1 MTDETSNENTE
12 ETTAET
18 TEAEQTTET
27 EGGAEGAEA
36 AAAGQEQQQPQVQ
49 FAMQRMYL
57 KDLSFETPQGVE
69 AFRKQWKPN
78 VNQEMTT
85 KTKKVEDG
93 LYEVT
98 LQLTI
103 TVKSEEEALYLVE
116 VQQAGLFTVTGLE
129 GQQLA
134 QVLNTACPNMLFPYA
149 REVIDNVVTKG
160 SFPALMLP
168 PINFDALFVQ
178 ALAQAKAQ
186 AEQQQEGAGET
197 TH

>member
-1 MTDETSNENTE
+1 MTDETTNENTPE
-12 ETTAET
+12 EPQEN
-18 TEAEQTTET
+18 TEATET
-27 EGGAEGAEA
+27 EGA
-36 AAAGQEQQQPQVQ
+36 EQQQPQVQ

-69 AFRKQWKPN
+69 AFKKQWKPS

-103 TVKSEEEALYLVE
+103 TVKDEEEALYLVE

-168 PINFDALFVQ
+168 PINFDALFMQ

-186 AEQQQEGAGET
+186 AEQQGEGAGET

>member
-1 MTDETSNENTE
+1 MTDETNTENTE
-12 ETTAET
+12 ETISEATSDTAPET
-18 TEAEQTTET
+18 TSKAPEGTEEKAAEK
-27 EGGAEGAEA
+27 
-36 AAAGQEQQQPQVQ
+36 PQVQ

-69 AFRKQWKPN
+69 AFKKQWKPA

-85 KTKKVEDG
+85 KTHKVEDG

-103 TVKSEEEALYLVE
+103 TVKDEDEALYLVE
-116 VQQAGLFTVTGLE
+116 VQQAGLFSIQGLE
-129 GQQLA
+129 GPNLA

-149 REVIDNVVTKG
+149 REVVDNVVTKG

-168 PINFDALFVQ
+168 PINFDALFMQ
-178 ALAQAKAQ
+178 AMAQAKAK
-186 AEQQQEGAGET
+186 AGQQQPEGET

>member
-1 MTDETSNENTE
+1 MTDETTTENTPE
-12 ETTAET
+12 ENSQESSTQEAN
-18 TEAEQTTET
+18 TEAT
-27 EGGAEGAEA
+27 EA
-36 AAAGQEQQQPQVQ
+36 ATEQQQPQVQ

-69 AFRKQWKPN
+69 AFKKQWKPA

-85 KTKKVEDG
+85 KTQKVDEG

-103 TVKSEEEALYLVE
+103 TVKDEEEPLYLVE
-116 VQQAGLFTVTGLE
+116 VQQAGLFTITGLE

-168 PINFDALFVQ
+168 PINFDALFMQ
-178 ALAQAKAQ
+178 AMAQAKAR
-186 AEQQQEGAGET
+186 AEQQQAEAAGET

>member
-1 MTDETSNENTE
+1 MADETTNENIEESTE
-12 ETTAET
+12 V
-18 TEAEQTTET
+18 EQPTET
-27 EGGAEGAEA
+27 EGGAEGEQA
-36 AAAGQEQQQPQVQ
+36 AAQGEQPQVQ

-116 VQQAGLFTVTGLE
+116 VQQAGLFTVKGLE

-186 AEQQQEGAGET
+186 AEQQQAEGAGET

>member
-1 MTDETSNENTE
+1 MTDETTTENTE
-12 ETTAET
+12 EAAVDTQG
-18 TEAEQTTET
+18 TEQESNEST
-27 EGGAEGAEA
+27 GAQA
-36 AAAGQEQQQPQVQ
+36 ADQKKPQVQ

-57 KDLSFETPQGVE
+57 KDLSFETPQGVD
-69 AFRKQWKPN
+69 AFKKQWKPA

-85 KTKKVEDG
+85 KTQKVEDG

-103 TVKSEEEALYLVE
+103 TVKDEDEALYLVE
-116 VQQAGLFTVTGLE
+116 VQQAGLFTVKGLE

-149 REVIDNVVTKG
+149 REVIDNIVTKG

-178 ALAQAKAQ
+178 AMAQAKAQ
-186 AEQQQEGAGET
+186 ADQQSEAAGET

>member
-1 MTDETSNENTE
+1 MADETTNENIE
-12 ETTAET
+12 ETTD
-18 TEAEQTTET
+18 AEQPTET
-27 EGGAEGAEA
+27 EGTAEGEQA
-36 AAAGQEQQQPQVQ
+36 AAQGQDQPQVQ

-116 VQQAGLFTVTGLE
+116 VQQAGLFTVKGLE

-168 PINFDALFVQ
+168 PINFDALFMQ

-186 AEQQQEGAGET
+186 AEQQQEGAAET
-197 TH
+197 AH

>member
-1 MTDETSNENTE
+1 MTDETTNENTQE
-12 ETTAET
+12 EN
-18 TEAEQTTET
+18 TEAQAT
-27 EGGAEGAEA
+27 
-36 AAAGQEQQQPQVQ
+36 EQQERPQVQ

-69 AFRKQWKPN
+69 AFKKQWKPA
-78 VNQEMTT
+78 VNQDMTT
-85 KTKKVEDG
+85 STNKVEDD

-98 LQLTI
+98 LKLTI
-103 TVKSEEEALYLVE
+103 TVKDEEQPLYLVE
-116 VQQAGLFTVTGLE
+116 VQQAGLFTVKGLE
-129 GQQLA
+129 GAQLA

-168 PINFDALFVQ
+168 PINFDALFMQ
-178 ALAQAKAQ
+178 AMAQAKAQ
-186 AEQQQEGAGET
+186 AEQQQAEAAGET

>member
-1 MTDETSNENTE
+1 MTDKTTTENTRQ
-12 ETTAET
+12 ETTRDTAT
-18 TEAEQTTET
+18 TDTT
-27 EGGAEGAEA
+27 GAEGT
-36 AAAGQEQQQPQVQ
+36 EQQQPKVQ

-69 AFRKQWKPN
+69 AFKKQWKPA

-85 KTKKVEDG
+85 KTKKVEQG

-103 TVKSEEEALYLVE
+103 TVKDQEEALYLVE
-116 VQQAGLFTVTGLE
+116 VQQAGLFTVKGLE

-168 PINFDALFVQ
+168 PINFDALFTQ
-178 ALAQAKAQ
+178 ALAQAR
-186 AEQQQEGAGET
+186 QQQEEAAGET

>member
-1 MTDETSNENTE
+1 MTDETTDENIE
-12 ETTAET
+12 ETN
-18 TEAEQTTET
+18 EAEQPTET
-27 EGGAEGAEA
+27 DGGAEGEQA
-36 AAAGQEQQQPQVQ
+36 AAAAQDEQPQVQ

-85 KTKKVEDG
+85 KTKKIEDG

-186 AEQQQEGAGET
+186 QEQQAEGAGET